1 MGDFGNGMFGFWI
14 LKMGTTPTPILTHI
28 ISLYAKESIRD
39 AENPGSKVTQPDFL
53 PVFEREEQI
62 HIGLGRYRFIAS
74 RFVSYFSSL
83 QPWPIQH
90 TAFSCKNHYRSSGHT
105 PKFINCHQLKLQ
117 RNFYT
122 FSALKLQKTN
132 CFNISNEVL
141 ERTAFFFFFFWGN
154 PSWNSPWGKEKPKDK
169 KHPKMI
175 LLVPTGSI

>member
-39 AENPGSKVTQPDFL
+39 AENPGSKITQPDFL

-90 TAFSCKNHYRSSGHT
+90 SAFSCKNHYRSSGHT
-105 PKFINCHQLKLQ
+105 PKFINCHHLKLQ

-122 FSALKLQKTN
+122 FSGLKLQKTN

-141 ERTAFFFFFFWGN
+141 ERTAVFFSFSSGVILHEIPHEEKKN
-154 PSWNSPWGKEKPKDK
+154 PKIKS
-169 KHPKMI
+169 I
-175 LLVPTGSI
+175 LKW